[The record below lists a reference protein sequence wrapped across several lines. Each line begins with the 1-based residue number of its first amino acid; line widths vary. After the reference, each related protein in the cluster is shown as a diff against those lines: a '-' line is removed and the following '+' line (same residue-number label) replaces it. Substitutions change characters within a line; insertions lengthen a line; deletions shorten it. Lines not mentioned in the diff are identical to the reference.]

1 MGACAPRRCGQAK
14 EKMMQFLNNLKLVT
28 KLAIPGTIF
37 IAITIGLIFLSI
49 SGLKEMARNTQDLVD
64 GEATRL
70 AITLQ
75 IGTEVN
81 EATAQEKNLIALSDP
96 ARFGRIAELYNE
108 YRELALKSADH
119 LLALADT
126 PEREAV
132 AVDLKSNIAAYFD
145 ILDRSVAL
153 GARNEDEAALAIS
166 DGEGRDARIKVRNL
180 LGERADAS
188 KDALAKAKADAASL
202 AESTQQTLIVSGVLG
217 IVAALGLVGAI
228 TLYGVVRP
236 LGAMSGAMGRLAGGD
251 LTVTVSG
258 TERKD
263 EIGLLARA
271 LQVFK
276 DNAIEARRLAA
287 AQEAENQAKMR
298 RAEVLDQLTRRFE
311 ANVSS
316 LTQGLSTAAT
326 EMEATA
332 QSMTQVAD
340 QTTQQSVTVSSAAQQ
355 TSANVQTVAAATE
368 ELSISIREIAAQVA
382 QSSQVAEQAVAGT
395 QRTSTTVQELAAS
408 AERIGT
414 VIQLINT
421 IAGQTNLLALNATIE
436 AARAGE
442 AGKGFAVVAS
452 EVKDLA
458 TQTAKATE
466 EISAQIG
473 SVQQATQQTVAA
485 IQEIAR
491 TITEMSQISTSIA
504 AAMEEQGA
512 ATAEIAR
519 NVQEA
524 ARGTEQVTG
533 SIVSVQQGAGET
545 GAAASQVLGAA
556 QELARHS
563 NDLGQEVSAFLQGV
577 KAA

>member
-1 MGACAPRRCGQAK
+1 MK
-14 EKMMQFLNNLKLVT
+14 IIDNLKLIY
-28 KLAIPGTIF
+28 KLSIPVAVMMAVAAGLVLLAEDGLDTLAKDTQEIVDVYATRRGTIVTVK
-37 IAITIGLIFLSI
+37 A
-49 SGLKEMARNTQDLVD
+49 D
-64 GEATRL
+64 
-70 AITLQ
+70 
-75 IGTEVN
+75 VN
-81 EATAQEKNLIALSDP
+81 EATIQEKNIILEKDP
-96 ARFGRIAELYNE
+96 ARASTAEARYKEAKEAAIQGLTKLL
-108 YRELALKSADH
+108 ELS
-119 LLALADT
+119 DT
-126 PEREAV
+126 PELV
-132 AVDLKSNIAAYFD
+132 ATNQRLKQTIEELFAAMD
-145 ILDRSVAL
+145 KSVTFGL
-153 GARNEDEAALAIS
+153 KQQDEAAIRIS
-166 DGEGRDARIKVRNL
+166 MSEVAPARQKAKEALDVRVKAN
-180 LGERADAS
+180 ADA
-188 KDALAKAKADAASL
+188 LMKAREDAADIAKTASATLMGASAIGLL
-202 AESTQQTLIVSGVLG
+202 AAAGLLAAIVIFG
-217 IVAALGLVGAI
+217 I
-228 TLYGVVRP
+228 TRP

>member
-1 MGACAPRRCGQAK
+1 MRA
-14 EKMMQFLNNLKLVT
+14 LNNLKLLT
-28 KLAIPGTIF
+28 KLAIPVTIF
-37 IAITIGLIFLSI
+37 VAVTIGLIFLSKL
-49 SGLKEMARNTQDLVD
+49 GTEDMAQDTEELIQVD
-64 GEATRL
+64 VARL
-70 AITLQ
+70 TSILQ
-75 IGTEVN
+75 VNAEVN
-81 EATAQEKNLIALSDP
+81 EASIQDKNMILVSA
-96 ARFGRIAELYNE
+96 AEPD
-108 YRELALKSADH
+108 RLKSAENMYQQYKKRAFDDMRKVIE
-119 LLALADT
+119 LSDT
-126 PEREAV
+126 PERKAASEKNMALLERYFALMDQSVSFSRQDKDAEA
-132 AVDLKSNIAAYFD
+132 LKISN
-145 ILDRSVAL
+145 
-153 GARNEDEAALAIS
+153 
-166 DGEGRDARIKVRNL
+166 GEGRDVRVQL
-180 LGERADAS
+180 R
-188 KDALAKAKADAASL
+188 DALQELVEANKTILAQEADGSDELASSTTRTLMIAA
-202 AESTQQTLIVSGVLG
+202 VLG
-217 IVAALGLVGAI
+217 ILAALGLMGAI
-228 TLYGVVRP
+228 VIYGITRP
-236 LGAMSGAMGRLAGGD
+236 LSAMTASMGRLANGD
-251 LTVTVSG
+251 LAVDVNG

-263 EIGLLARA
+263 EVGVLARA

-287 AQEAENQAKMR
+287 EQEAENQAKMR
-298 RAEVLDQLTRRFE
+298 RAQVLDELTKRFE
-311 ANVSS
+311 MNVSA
-316 LTQGLSTAAT
+316 LTQGLSSAAT

-332 QSMTQVAD
+332 QSMTAVAS
-340 QTTQQSVTVSSAAQQ
+340 QTTNQSVTVSSAAQQ

-368 ELSISIREIAAQVA
+368 ELSISIREIAFQVA
-382 QSSQVAEQAVAGT
+382 QSSQVAEKAVRGT
-395 QRTSTTVQELAAS
+395 ERTSTTVQELAAS
-408 AERIGT
+408 AEKIGN
-414 VIQLINT
+414 VVQLINT

-458 TQTAKATE
+458 TQTAKATD
-466 EISAQIG
+466 EISQQIG

-533 SIVSVQQGAGET
+533 SIVDVQNGAGET
-545 GAAASQVLGAA
+545 SSAASQVLGAA

-563 NDLGQEVSAFLQGV
+563 NDLGHEVANFLQGV